1 MSARALAALL
11 GTELWILVRRRW
23 IQVVTAGGLAVVAI
37 VGLVAAQDHG
47 QARIDALEANSASLL
62 LIGGLAVALG
72 LGGGAFS
79 RDASSGYLGLLVG
92 SGATPSRVGA
102 TRIVSRLVTLAIVFW
117 IWGVAMQAASVA
129 LGLGFD
135 GALAV
140 HVWAALENGAL
151 VLCASAA
158 LASVIGPIAAGVFG
172 MMVFITAQ
180 AVVNLKADL
189 DQGAISRASS
199 SFVNPV
205 YTFLPRAIVSPMIAA
220 LQHRSDAGPTAPDI
234 NINGLTVVVPA
245 SHPADVV
252 WTLLWVVGFAA
263 LATYGVRRRQ
273 L

>member
-1 MSARALAALL
+1 MSGAAIAVMLRIDLRVLARRLWVQMTTLA
-11 GTELWILVRRRW
+11 GLV
-23 IQVVTAGGLAVVAI
+23 IIAIVAI
-37 VGLVAAQDHG
+37 FAAGDSG
-47 QARIDALEANSASLL
+47 QAQIDALRSDSASLL
-62 LIGGLAVALG
+62 LIGGLVVAVG

-102 TRIVSRLVTLAIVFW
+102 IRITARILALAAIFA
-117 IWGVAMQAASVA
+117 IWGVSMQLASLA
-129 LGLGFD
+129 IGRGFD

-140 HVWAALENGAL
+140 HTLAALENAGL

-172 MMVFITAQ
+172 IMVFITAQ

-189 DQGAISRASS
+189 DQGAIERSSR
-199 SFVNPV
+199 SFIDPV
-205 YTFLPRAIVSPMIAA
+205 YSVLPRAIVSPMIAE
-220 LQHRSDAGPTAPDI
+220 LQHRSDAGPAAPTI
-234 NINGLTVVVPA
+234 NINGLTVYVPA
-245 SHPADVV
+245 SHLSDVL
-252 WTLLWVVGFAA
+252 WTLLWTLIFAG